1 MNEEYIKNIF
11 NNCNVGKLLGIE
23 VYEVKEGVAK
33 GKLKL
38 KKEHINIFGNA
49 HGGILFTL
57 ADHVGG
63 ACGNSLGKKAVL
75 VESSIQYMK
84 GADEGDTVFAE
95 ARLTHRGKKIG
106 RIDIRI
112 FRENK
117 DLLAL
122 MHTVFFMRDDDH
134 KTKITENI

>member
-1 MNEEYIKNIF
+1 MHEEYIKNIF

-23 VYEVKEGVAK
+23 VYEVREGLAK

-49 HGGILFTL
+49 HGGILFTF

-63 ACGNSLGKKAVL
+63 ACGNTLGKKAVL

-84 GADEGDTVFAE
+84 GVPENDTVFAE
-95 ARLTHRGKKIG
+95 AILTHKGRKIG
-106 RIDIRI
+106 RIDVKI
-112 FRENK
+112 FSEDGNIV
-117 DLLAL
+117 AL
-122 MHTVFFMRDDDH
+122 MHQVFFIKDDDH
-134 KTKITENI
+134 KTKTTKNF